1 MIKIAI
7 QKSGRL
13 NEESLN
19 LIKDCGINFEV
30 YRDQLKVISK
40 NYPIEIYFLRNGD
53 IPKYLNDGVVDL
65 AVIGENTLNEKGYQ
79 LNILEK
85 LGFSKCRVSIAVPK
99 DFKYKSVNDL
109 NNIRIATSYP
119 NTLKKFLK
127 KEGVKSDLHV
137 INGSVEISPS
147 IGLADAICDIVS
159 SGSTLFENNLVE
171 VITLFESEAVL
182 VQSNNVKKDLYSEIN
197 NLVFRIRSVLLAKK
211 FKYILMNAPNKSIS
225 KISKIL
231 PVLKSPTVLP
241 LAKEGWSSIHSVIDY
256 EDFWNI
262 IDMLKKEGAED
273 ILVCP
278 IEKMVL

>member
-13 NEESLN
+13 NEESLK
-19 LIKDCGINFEV
+19 LVKDCGINFEV

-65 AVIGENTLNEKGYQ
+65 AIIGENTLNEKGYQ

-119 NTLKKFLK
+119 NTLKNFLK
-127 KEGVKSDLHV
+127 KEGVKSDLHI

-182 VQSNNVKKDLYSEIN
+182 VQSKNVKKDLYSEIN

-211 FKYILMNAPNKSIS
+211 FKYILMNAPNKSIN

-262 IDMLKKEGAED
+262 IDLLKKEGAED

-278 IEKMVL
+278 IEKMVM

>member
-13 NEESLN
+13 NEKSLK
-19 LIKDCGINFEV
+19 LIKDCGVNFEV

-40 NYPIEIYFLRNGD
+40 NYPIEIYFFRNGD
-53 IPKYLNDGVVDL
+53 IPKYLNDGVIDL
-65 AVIGENTLNEKGYQ
+65 AIIGENTLNEKGYQ
-79 LNILEK
+79 LNIIEK

-99 DFKYKSVNDL
+99 DFEYKSVNDL

-119 NTLKKFLK
+119 NTLKNFFKN
-127 KEGVKSDLHV
+127 EGIKSDIHI

-171 VITLFESEAVL
+171 VVTLFESQAVL
-182 VQSNNVKKDLYSEIN
+182 VQSNNVKKDLCSEIN
-197 NLVFRIRSVLLAKK
+197 NLVFRIRSVLMAKK
-211 FKYILMNAPNKSIS
+211 FKYILMNAPNKSIN
-225 KISKIL
+225 KISQIL

-241 LAKEGWSSIHSVIDY
+241 LAKDGWSSIHSVIDY

>member
-13 NEESLN
+13 NEESLKI
-19 LIKDCGINFEV
+19 IKDCGINFEI

-65 AVIGENTLNEKGYQ
+65 AIIGENNLIEKGYQ
-79 LNILEK
+79 LKIIEK
-85 LGFSKCRVSIAVPK
+85 LGFSKCRVSLAVPS
-99 DFKYKSVNDL
+99 DFKYKSINDL

-119 NTLKKFLK
+119 NILRKFLK
-127 KEGVKSDLHV
+127 KEDINADLHI

-147 IGLADAICDIVS
+147 IGLSDAICDIVS

-171 VITLFESEAVL
+171 VVTLLESQAVL
-182 VQSNNVKKDLYSEIN
+182 VQSKKVKKDAYSEID
-197 NLVFRIRSVLLAKK
+197 NLIFRIRSVLLAKR
-211 FKYILMNAPNKSIS
+211 FKYILMNAPNESIK
-225 KISKIL
+225 KISEIL

-241 LAKEGWSSIHSVIDY
+241 LAKDGWSSIHSVINY

-262 IDMLKKEGAED
+262 IDKLKNEGAED

>member
-13 NEESLN
+13 NEKSLK
-19 LIKDCGINFEV
+19 LIKDCGVNFEV

-40 NYPIEIYFLRNGD
+40 NYPIEIYFFRNGD
-53 IPKYLNDGVVDL
+53 IPKYLNDGVIDL
-65 AVIGENTLNEKGYQ
+65 AIIGENTLNEKGYQ
-79 LNILEK
+79 LNIIEK

-99 DFKYKSVNDL
+99 DFEYKSVNDL

-119 NTLKKFLK
+119 NTLKKFFK
-127 KEGVKSDLHV
+127 KEGIKSDLHI

-171 VITLFESEAVL
+171 VITLFESQAVM
-182 VQSNNVKKDLYSEIN
+182 VQSNNVKKDLCSEIN
-197 NLVFRIRSVLLAKK
+197 NLVFRIRSVLMAKK
-211 FKYILMNAPNKSIS
+211 FKYILMNAPNKSVN
-225 KISKIL
+225 KISQIL

-241 LAKEGWSSIHSVIDY
+241 LAKDGWSSIHSVIDY

>member
-13 NEESLN
+13 NEKSLK
-19 LIKDCGINFEV
+19 LIKDCGVNFEV

-40 NYPIEIYFLRNGD
+40 NYPIEIYFFRNGD

-65 AVIGENTLNEKGYQ
+65 AIIGENTLNEKGYQ
-79 LNILEK
+79 LNIIEK

-99 DFKYKSVNDL
+99 DFEYKSVNDL

-119 NTLKKFLK
+119 NTLKKFFK
-127 KEGVKSDLHV
+127 KEGIKSDLHI

-171 VITLFESEAVL
+171 VVTLFESEAVL
-182 VQSNNVKKDLYSEIN
+182 VQSNNVKKDLCSEIN
-197 NLVFRIRSVLLAKK
+197 NLVFRIRSVLMAKK
-211 FKYILMNAPNKSIS
+211 FKYILMNAPNKSIN
-225 KISKIL
+225 KISQIL

-241 LAKEGWSSIHSVIDY
+241 LAKDGWSSIHSVIDH

>member
-19 LIKDCGINFEV
+19 LIKDCGINFEI

-65 AVIGENTLNEKGYQ
+65 AIIGENTLSEKGYQ
-79 LNILEK
+79 LKIIEK
-85 LGFSKCRVSIAVPK
+85 LGFSKCRVSLAIPN
-99 DFKYKSVNDL
+99 DFKYESINDL

-119 NTLKKFLK
+119 NILKKFLK
-127 KEGVKSDLHV
+127 KENIKSDLHI

-147 IGLADAICDIVS
+147 IGLSDAICDIVS
-159 SGSTLFENNLVE
+159 SGSTLFENNLIE
-171 VITLFESEAVL
+171 VVTLLESEAVL
-182 VQSNNVKKDLYSEIN
+182 VQSGKVNKKIYDEIK
-197 NLVFRIRSVLLAKK
+197 NLTFRIKSVLLAKK
-211 FKYILMNAPNKSIS
+211 FKYILMNAPNKSIN

-241 LAKEGWSSIHSVIDY
+241 LAKDGWSSIHSVINY

-262 IDMLKKEGAED
+262 IDKLKKEGAED

-278 IEKMVL
+278 IEKMVI

>member
-13 NEESLN
+13 NEESLK
-19 LIKDCGINFEV
+19 LVKDCGINFEV

-65 AVIGENTLNEKGYQ
+65 AIIGENTLNEKGYQ

-127 KEGVKSDLHV
+127 KEGVKSDLHI

-182 VQSNNVKKDLYSEIN
+182 VQSKNVKKDLYSEIN

-211 FKYILMNAPNKSIS
+211 FKYILMNAPNKSIN

-278 IEKMVL
+278 IEKMVM

>member
-13 NEESLN
+13 NEESLK
-19 LIKDCGINFEV
+19 LIRDCGINFEI

-65 AVIGENTLNEKGYQ
+65 AIIGENNLIEKGYK
-79 LNILEK
+79 LKIVEK
-85 LGFSKCRVSIAVPK
+85 LGFSKCRVSLAVPN
-99 DFKYKSVNDL
+99 DFKYKSINDL

-119 NTLKKFLK
+119 NILRKFLK
-127 KEGVKSDLHV
+127 KEDINADLHI

-147 IGLADAICDIVS
+147 IGLSDAICDIVS

-171 VITLFESEAVL
+171 VVTLLESQAVL
-182 VQSNNVKKDLYSEIN
+182 VQSKKVKKDAYSEID
-197 NLVFRIRSVLLAKK
+197 NLIFRIRSVLLAKR
-211 FKYILMNAPNKSIS
+211 FKYILMNAPNESIK
-225 KISKIL
+225 KISEIL

-241 LAKEGWSSIHSVIDY
+241 LAKDGWSSIHSVINY

-262 IDMLKKEGAED
+262 IDKLKNEGAED